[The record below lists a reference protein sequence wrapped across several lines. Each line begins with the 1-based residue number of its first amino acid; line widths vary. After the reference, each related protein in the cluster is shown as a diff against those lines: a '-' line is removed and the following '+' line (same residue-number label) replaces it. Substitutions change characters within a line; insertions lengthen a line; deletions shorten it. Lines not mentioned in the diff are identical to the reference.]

1 MELLRQITSMIVVLI
16 VLYCEKQIRY
26 TTSVLFGLFYVV
38 LKKNKKN
45 KKQKKIFPKTQKSSN
60 SQAGNRTRIS
70 TVRG

>member
-38 LKKNKKN
+38 LKKTKKTKN
-45 KKQKKIFPKTQKSSN
+45 KKDFPQNTKK
-60 SQAGNRTRIS
+60 
-70 TVRG
+70 